1 MAVIRPPVC
10 PASRTSAGW
19 PTARALLVRAERSP
33 ASPRPLGPTASA
45 YVCTRSV
52 RGASRPRCNTW
63 LGGLAWGAAAEAR
76 DAESLV
82 PGTTRTGRT
91 RRTVPDLTLGL
102 AGRGGKGGGLRQRR
116 TRAPDRPASPTP
128 ARQTSTPTVSGGWW
142 RSGDSALE
150 LVQRAWREGSA
161 DGHALL
167 VGVTRW
173 MRSSGSGSALRP
185 AHSRVHGAPRGGHPG
200 DAGQN
205 CDGNRVRHGR
215 ARRGLRPAGPSAVLA
230 ADILAWRDTG
240 VRPELVGRL
249 PRSTRRS
256 IQG

>member
-19 PTARALLVRAERSP
+19 PTARAPLVRAERSP

-82 PGTTRTGRT
+82 PGTTRTGCT
-91 RRTVPDLTLGL
+91 RRTVSDLTLGL

-150 LVQRAWREGSA
+150 LAQRAWREGSA

-185 AHSRVHGAPRGGHPG
+185 AHSRVHGAPRPLF
-200 DAGQN
+200 GQ
-205 CDGNRVRHGR
+205 RR
-215 ARRGLRPAGPSAVLA
+215 AP
-230 ADILAWRDTG
+230 W
-240 VRPELVGRL
+240 
-249 PRSTRRS
+249 
-256 IQG
+256 